1 MVDIGFIIIMTLVV
15 LTEFFGLAI
24 LAVKGKKNVLIGCIV
39 SDELRANNKIKEKE
53 KEYINVNI
61 IITIISIAGII
72 VSYIQNSQLIAIIS
86 MFFSIIGG
94 MIVYGSYNKK
104 IRELKE
110 ELGGLKDKK
119 QVVVVSTERSS
130 YSFKR
135 LSYYLLIGIPVLILN
150 VVFTIKQYSI
160 LPDRIPTK
168 FDFSG
173 NPTIYSDKSFFV
185 FGSLIFSII
194 FMIITFIVVDY
205 ILQTKKMKIDPTNPE
220 KSRENNLKYRDII
233 SNLMMCIMI
242 VALITLTIGNLQVL
256 QIIKNSRNVMWV
268 VVILTAIMLITLM
281 YYSIKAF
288 KIRNDYET
296 ENNKVIQRDDDSKWK
311 FGFIYYNKQD
321 PSIFVEKRVGIGWT
335 MNAGN
340 KIGMLLYILTL
351 VILVFAICMSII
363 QS

>member
-1 MVDIGFIIIMTLVV
+1 MVDIGFIIIMILVI
-15 LTEFFGLAI
+15 LTEFFACAI

-39 SDELRANNKIKEKE
+39 SDEIRANDKIKQKE
-53 KEYINVNI
+53 KEYININV
-61 IITIISIAGII
+61 IISILAILGIVI
-72 VSYIQNSQLIAIIS
+72 SYFQNSQLIAIIS

-94 MIVYGSYNKK
+94 MVCYGVYNKK

-119 QVVVVSTERSS
+119 QVVVVSTERNK

-135 LSYYLLIGIPVLILN
+135 LGYYLLIGIPVLVLN
-150 VVFTIKQYSI
+150 TVFAIKQYSI
-160 LPDRIPTK
+160 LPDRIPTQ

-173 NPTIYSDKSFFV
+173 NITAYSEKNFFL
-185 FGSLIFSII
+185 FGGLIFSIV
-194 FMIITFIVVDY
+194 FMIITFIAVDY

-220 KSRENNLKYRDII
+220 KSRGNNLKYRDII
-233 SNLMMCIMI
+233 SKLMMCIML

-256 QIIKNSRNVMWV
+256 QIIKNSRNAMWI
-268 VVILTAIMLITLM
+268 VVILTAIMLIALM

-296 ENNKVIQRDDDSKWK
+296 ENNNVIQRDDDSKWK

-335 MNAGN
+335 INAGN

-351 VILVFAICMSII
+351 VIVVFAVGMSIV